1 MKNKDDNIHK
11 NEVYQQFQHSKKN
24 HTNFNWISDLAKS
37 RESFKDMK
45 RKIFRKKKTAHTD
58 LTDGRAD
65 LTYRSSV

>member
-11 NEVYQQFQHSKKN
+11 NEVYQQFQHSKKIIQ
-24 HTNFNWISDLAKS
+24 ISIGFPIWPNL
-37 RESFKDMK
+37 ENPL
-45 RKIFRKKKTAHTD
+45 KIWKEKYSEKKTAHTD